1 MVLGAGG
8 YIISSLL
15 SKELRK
21 RHRFSFVEGVLLVL
35 TVTAV
40 VNIPLSLFRK
50 FVNSGYNTDIIL
62 GFGSIC

>member
-1 MVLGAGG
+1 M
-8 YIISSLL
+8 
-15 SKELRK
+15 
-21 RHRFSFVEGVLLVL
+21 EGVLLVL